1 MHHSERVLFLF
12 SLGIRMTDLKTQDC
26 LHTAVNTHTQALTT
40 SSHVHTHTDTHTLL
54 SRFTGSLEFSQLSG
68 EDLWDVAITYLN
80 YAGI

>member
-1 MHHSERVLFLF
+1 MHHSERLLFLF
-12 SLGIRMTDLKTQDC
+12 SLGIRITHLTVY
-26 LHTAVNTHTQALTT
+26 TPVNTHTQALTT
-40 SSHVHTHTDTHTLL
+40 SSHVHTHTLL